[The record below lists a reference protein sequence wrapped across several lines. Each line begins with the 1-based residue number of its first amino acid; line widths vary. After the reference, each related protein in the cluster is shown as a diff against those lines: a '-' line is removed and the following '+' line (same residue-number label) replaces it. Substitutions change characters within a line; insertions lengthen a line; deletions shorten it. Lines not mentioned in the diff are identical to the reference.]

1 MGRSA
6 LGNTYD
12 MSNLR
17 YLEINGMRS
26 MAGFLECEIEELL
39 LHWVV
44 MTSPEMVD
52 DPKQVLKIIIYF

>member
-1 MGRSA
+1 
-6 LGNTYD
+6 